1 LFNVPATV
9 IFAQQSNHP
18 EAIPKTGIK
27 GFAVKG
33 KLESKHLRWDSVKH
47 ALEFTEK
54 NWFYSLLSKQARKV
68 RSALTTT
75 ESISY
80 ATESY
85 YAPLFKQ
92 GATIVPRSFYF
103 VESEQYLPDNWQD
116 RIMQFKTSSSILR
129 EAKMPW
135 KAFTLSGRIN
145 TNFLFR
151 TALAKNIVPFVLINP
166 PLVLLPIII
175 KEEGGKVI
183 EIKSADALFELGE
196 IEMAKW
202 FKQAEKLWDDNKTD
216 KNKKNEVSLYKYL
229 DWLSKLTRQN
239 LNTRYLLLY
248 TVSGKDANAIIV
260 DRKEFSLEF
269 VVDYTTYWFATS
281 NLDEAYFFA
290 CFLNCGYSNQQIK
303 EFQAKGLFGPRH
315 VCKKILELP
324 FPKFDSN
331 NKSHLQLAEWGKQ
344 CAIKAKNVVSDDKD
358 LDLTTHQLGR
368 LRRTVRQALST
379 ELKDID
385 TLVEKISQSVS

>member
-33 KLESKHLRWDSVKH
+33 KLESKHLRWDNVKH

-103 VESEQYLPDNWQD
+103 VESEQGLPTDLQD
-116 RIMQFKTSSSILR
+116 RIMQFKTSTSILR

-135 KAFTLSGRIN
+135 KSLTLSGRIH

-183 EIKSADALFELGE
+183 EIKTADGLFELGE

-202 FKQAEKLWDDNKTD
+202 FKQAENLWDDNKTD

-229 DWLSKLTRQN
+229 DWQSKLTRQN
-239 LNTRYLLLY
+239 LNCRYLVLY
-248 TVSGKDANAIIV
+248 TASAQDANAV
-260 DRKEFSLEF
+260 VVNRKSLDLEF
-269 VVDYTTYWFATS
+269 MVESTAYWFATN
-281 NLDEAYFFA
+281 NLAEAHYITS
-290 CFLNCGYSNQQIK
+290 FLNCGYTNKLIK
-303 EFQAKGLFGPRH
+303 EFQARGLFGARH
-315 VCKKILELP
+315 VHKKILELP